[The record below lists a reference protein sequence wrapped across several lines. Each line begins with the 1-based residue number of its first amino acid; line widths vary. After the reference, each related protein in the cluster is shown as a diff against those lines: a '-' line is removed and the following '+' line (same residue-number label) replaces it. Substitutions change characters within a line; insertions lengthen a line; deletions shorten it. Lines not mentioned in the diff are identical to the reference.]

1 MSALKNLCGQKFGRL
16 MVISRGDN
24 HILPS
29 GQSQTMWN
37 CICDCGN
44 TVKVNTGNLK
54 SGRIVSC
61 GCYNQEVRCS
71 RNHRTHGDSETRLY
85 NTWNKMKARCL
96 RASNPSYHR
105 YGGRGIKVCDEWKDN
120 FETFKDWALRSGYN
134 DTLTLDRIDVNG
146 DYEPTNCRW
155 TTIKVQENNRTD
167 NVVVKYEGK
176 SQTLAEWAEEYGLK
190 YTTFYRRIE
199 RGWDFEDALTI
210 PVRKRGG

>member
-16 MVISRGDN
+16 TVVSRGDN

-37 CICDCGN
+37 CVCDCGN
-44 TVKVNTGNLK
+44 TTKVNTGNLK

-61 GCYNQEVRCS
+61 GCYNQEIKS
-71 RNHRTHGDSETRLY
+71 TRNHKTHGYGGTRLY
-85 NTWNKMKARCL
+85 NTWNKMKARCSL
-96 RASNPSYHR
+96 KSNPSYHR
-105 YGGRGIKVCDEWKDN
+105 YGGRGIKVCKEWEDSFEN
-120 FETFKDWALRSGYN
+120 FKNWALQSGYN
-134 DTLTLDRIDVNG
+134 DTLTIDRIDVNG

-155 TTIKVQENNRTD
+155 ATIKVQENNRTD
-167 NVVVKYEGK
+167 NIVVEYEGK
-176 SQTLAEWAEEYGLK
+176 SQTLAEWAEEYGFK